1 MIQVGTGEA
10 ERALAFN
17 QRDPGMM
24 PQLFAT
30 FITDRFARG
39 DEDF

>member
-1 MIQVGTGEA
+1 
-10 ERALAFN
+10 
-17 QRDPGMM
+17 MM

-39 DEDF
+39 DEDFQVHVTGFPTIPSQRMSGGFR